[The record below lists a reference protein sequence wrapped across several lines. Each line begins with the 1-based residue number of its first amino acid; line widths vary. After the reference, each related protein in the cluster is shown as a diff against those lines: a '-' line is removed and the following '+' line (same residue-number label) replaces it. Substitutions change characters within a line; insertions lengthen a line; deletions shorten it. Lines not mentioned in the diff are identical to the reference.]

1 MKDDEMIKAL
11 RPSGRRRGSGCKWR
25 PYSRHWG
32 AIFVSF
38 WLAVGAISACAPPG
52 TPPAAEADFGD
63 GGEPG
68 DPISPAPPGIGQTD
82 PNYKPRGLLSKSF
95 YSSGRQYAAMDFQT
109 QHLAITF
116 DVSSSKAIGRSTI
129 RFQTTAAGRPYLL
142 LEAPVLGA
150 SISGQTIAV
159 EFLKD
164 PDRLNSLVALEIEL
178 PANDTRELIIE
189 YELPPGRASFAG
201 GGVGFLSDM
210 ADLTGRFF
218 ERYGPSSF
226 EEDKFEMTLQLE
238 VLNAKSE
245 HRVFANGSVEELSQT
260 AWRIQYPREFTSSSF
275 FVHLTN
281 RALSVNEFEIQGRAT
296 KIPVVV
302 YSTSAS
308 LVNQASR
315 RLPALFRELER
326 DFGPYPH
333 LRFVAYMGT
342 SSGGM
347 EYAGATITSLASL
360 GHELLHS
367 WFARSVMPADG
378 RSGWIDEA
386 IARWRDLG
394 YPRASRLL
402 QRDPTQLGG
411 LSRFQRS
418 TPTNSYSDGASFLA
432 ELDLL
437 FKDSGGLKAHLET
450 FARRYR
456 YSLVTTDEFWWFL
469 ETSAQ
474 KNLNEFF
481 SRYVFAGR
489 PTQRVEGSL
498 LPLALVE
505 TNEDALRQ
513 AEVREQHESLHPT
526 PLTDAELSKLR

>member
-1 MKDDEMIKAL
+1 
-11 RPSGRRRGSGCKWR
+11 
-25 PYSRHWG
+25 
-32 AIFVSF
+32 
-38 WLAVGAISACAPPG
+38 
-52 TPPAAEADFGD
+52 
-63 GGEPG
+63 
-68 DPISPAPPGIGQTD
+68 
-82 PNYKPRGLLSKSF
+82 
-95 YSSGRQYAAMDFQT
+95 MDFQT
-109 QHLAITF
+109 QHLEISF
-116 DVSSSKAIGRSTI
+116 DASSSRAIGRSTI
-129 RFQTTAAGRPYLL
+129 RFQTLTSGRPYLL
-142 LEAPVLGA
+142 LDASVRTA
-150 SISGQTIAV
+150 SISGQLVDV

-164 PDRLNSLVALEIEL
+164 PDRLNSLVAFGVDVS
-178 PANDTRELIIE
+178 ANETRELILE
-189 YELPPGRASFAG
+189 YELPQGRATFSG

-210 ADLTGRFF
+210 ADLIGRFF
-218 ERYGPSSF
+218 ERYGPSNY
-226 EEDKFEMTLQLE
+226 EEDKFEMTLDLE

-245 HRVFANGSVEELSQT
+245 HRVFANGSIENLSP
-260 AWRIQYPREFTSSSF
+260 AKWRVRYPREFTSSSF

-281 RALSVNEFEIQGRAT
+281 RVLSVNAFEIEGRAM

-302 YSTSAS
+302 YSASAS
-308 LVNQASR
+308 LVTQASR

-326 DFGPYPH
+326 DYGPYPH
-333 LRFVAYMGT
+333 SSFVAYLGT

-394 YPRASRLL
+394 YPRGSKLL

-437 FKDSGGLKAHLET
+437 FKSSGGLKSLLAG

-469 ETSAQ
+469 ESSSG
-474 KNLNEFF
+474 KNLDDYF

-489 PTQRVEGSL
+489 PTSRAESIAS
-498 LPLALVE
+498 PLDHGEARPLSTE
-505 TNEDALRQ
+505 LIEH
-513 AEVREQHESLHPT
+513 QHSLHPT
-526 PLTDAELSKLR
+526 PLTEAELLQLR